1 MKIALYTKDPRL
13 RTSPRHGG
21 QEVFLHFSHRSTAQE
36 APSAA
41 AFIVTNEQSG
51 NNLRIISEYYDFH
64 RKCLLHVSWARDAVF
79 APGKKG
85 CIKWNFSLTRY
96 PQGVVFSA

>member
-13 RTSPRHGG
+13 RASPGTADRKF
-21 QEVFLHFSHRSTAQE
+21 FLHFSHRSAAQE
-36 APSAA
+36 APLGAA

-64 RKCLLHVSWARDAVF
+64 RKCLLHVS
-79 APGKKG
+79 
-85 CIKWNFSLTRY
+85 
-96 PQGVVFSA
+96 